1 MSNNKDLYSL
11 YGNEYRGSYFKGLK
25 GLSSQARQAFENEYG
40 KYLNTLSEEAQD
52 EEFRAFILKN
62 TLKNHPDSTIAS
74 LWDKRFT
81 ELNTPEKRN
90 KIWSQ
95 LSLIEDLDDKSNT
108 ADAKVG
114 PAEWLDWIGQ
124 ALEGSNPNAGIGNA
138 FYGRDSKTTKDTIVG
153 KKLGMDE
160 DTTIRNQAREY
171 LNIQAESKKS
181 QIEINYSGLPE
192 SYKEVVR
199 NNLANYSAEISPN
212 YYGRFGTS
220 TNLGRKF
227 FDALYV
233 NYQSWED
240 AGGEIYARERLQNFW
255 QDYFA
260 SQQTRGEKWANAGVK
275 FGQEIASTAI
285 MAGGLVKGLL
295 GNPGEDNPEGYWK
308 GVIDNEWT
316 RYGADL
322 FTTGQWSKA
331 AQKEYKEKGWDAN
344 AILSTVDQERALLS
358 ANTPAELFAQYG
370 FTAASMLLSGGLS
383 GLVKGSTTAV
393 VKLGIRAGLKSTAA
407 GRAALKGII
416 KAGRIAQ
423 ATVPFA
429 VAMPEATLEA
439 LTTRDQS
446 LQFGMQ
452 KIQSDIASQIDQ
464 DISDHVMSNPRA
476 AIAYINSRQ
485 DLKQYALGLGHFETN
500 KTSGVSTK
508 VYTDLDKQRIINL
521 LQNDP
526 QYRKTFEDKYQ
537 GYADAMFKQLAGTEN
552 TTLWATLGL
561 NMAILGGINST
572 LQVTQQALGVRR
584 ALGSAGKNRFANAVD
599 LIQNGNKWKALAKNV
614 TKTSIFKD
622 RIKEALGEGLEEI
635 SQGAISALAEGM
647 ADNKVR
653 QYFDYRYNQKEA
665 LDAFTEDTWQMVTA
679 GLLNGGEKLMSR
691 ETFKEGLYGTLSTL
705 LGGPSVNFNMS
716 FGKKRENENAYDMI
730 ARNSPIAW
738 RGIAE
743 LAFSSA
749 EQKAKQAENQRIA
762 DALNGFFSDE
772 AKQELLFD
780 LIGNLSAQRAYNN
793 SIQSNEEKEARD
805 SKLDILFNTAAML
818 NALQGTGYYD
828 TVIAM
833 LESRTKFDR
842 HNLDDEM
849 SNEAIAVEEYRL
861 KTGSK
866 DYSENILQEIK
877 DSAQTLLDVI
887 NNANKEIADVRKIYG
902 DGVSLDVQNSLVNNR
917 LHIKDTEKRIKQITD
932 ELNEIDFS
940 EPNGVT
946 PRSQHSK
953 SIKQGY
959 ARYGTFSQAQSAQQ
973 ALKKKLVEFQEI
985 LKRTEEALEEEA
997 VGEGAR
1003 EQVTAPF
1010 KHRIATIENRIA
1022 SLEAYLTEVSKLEES
1037 EKDNIVLN
1045 MQDIAELDSES
1056 RFAILNPKKY
1066 IPEGEEG
1073 QEYTRIFSKRQ
1084 TSEIDKFRRRGQKAD
1099 SKFLQKIED
1108 LYALEQ
1114 SNSLYTSLDFSLMSQ
1129 PKLMLQY
1136 AAYVRQQAQEELSL
1150 KKYSY
1155 LSDMQSSVN
1164 ASYTDFKRAYTEALR
1179 DAVTEEDLASIK
1191 ENGRR
1196 SKHWQKFKQEESEF
1210 EELAG
1215 QIERTK
1221 SYSTLTKEQQQDLNS
1236 VLVSL
1241 FREGTSFKS
1250 TNTVFNRILDLSN
1263 STIEELQS
1271 TLSEVI
1277 ALNKLP
1283 VSSKFDAKFILDTIS
1298 SSLHDITSAQ
1308 QEMQLR
1314 PKADESDSHTGTSP
1328 IEENQE
1334 NNNTVPVASEETTIS
1349 MVLRNLKEQ
1358 FKNYPTVLSG
1368 LDKIEPI
1375 VSNFKNETLTEDLE
1389 AAIQNAESTEIKD
1402 ALLFVKTRLAV
1413 NDVYDSS
1420 TSTVVETP
1428 KNTSGQIESF
1438 STSDLEQMKDSW
1450 GGKAVRAVL
1459 SRIYEY
1465 TSSPEGYAQMRQH
1478 NKEHKA
1484 LKFYIPAEV
1493 EEETKQAYGDKYI
1506 PSLHAPVVILMPH
1519 KDGEVL
1525 IEGKKYKEIGFLPA
1539 TTNPNKSGAVHT
1551 EIIRRSLLNADGSIK
1566 TNTISPVQ
1574 TTSWKIPGKAP
1585 KHLDTNSRNTNV
1597 RDLLDETLSV
1607 DVTSF
1612 ARAMAVAKPKTEG
1625 ENPKLVVNIPNYKG
1639 KGTTTP
1645 ITVFA
1650 TAARDVRDENGKNV
1664 FDYFIEGNVE
1674 KALSFN
1680 WRIEEVTSVLKEIL
1694 GDTRYLDA
1702 TADQLEDI
1710 SKKLNSTINRYIRLS
1725 GKTSKFKIEN
1735 YTAEDG
1741 SAHSKLLL
1749 DLGGVSSIELQNNI
1763 DEVKAEESD
1772 QVVFN
1777 ILKAVFLNQS
1787 QTAERKLSSTG
1798 QYLIYQVDYSLFD
1811 EQTDQTSTAET
1822 NIFASMQV
1830 GSRGKKNNLWRIEQ
1844 DIRDGLFSMS
1854 KASLDYRA
1862 EGIEFNLPV
1871 ERFDE
1876 YGNTSAVENTTT
1888 FQPSKPADA
1897 VEQEATTSD
1906 NQVVDATT
1914 GETVRTET
1922 PIAPQEEQKQD
1933 KSATDESSTKPR
1945 ERKRRRV
1952 KGAKYEGDYQS
1963 LGEDRIYTSE
1973 GKKIA
1978 PMKFRN
1984 YLKSKG
1990 ITEEHWNRMSSDEKQ
2005 NEIDC
2010 C

>member
-52 EEFRAFILKN
+52 EEFRAFVLKN
-62 TLKNHPDSTIAS
+62 TLKNHPDNTIAS
-74 LWDKRFT
+74 LWDKRYT

-108 ADAKVG
+108 ADAKTG

-171 LNIQAESKKS
+171 LNIQAGSKKS
-181 QIEINYSGLPE
+181 QIEADYIELPE
-192 SYKEVVR
+192 SYKEVIR
-199 NNLANYSAEISPN
+199 NRLANYSAEISPN

-227 FDALYV
+227 FDALYI

-285 MAGGLVKGLL
+285 MAGGLLKGLL

-358 ANTPAELFAQYG
+358 ANTPVELFAQYG

-383 GLVKGSTTAV
+383 GLVKGAGKGLI
-393 VKLGIRAGLKSTAA
+393 KLGLRTGLKSTAA
-407 GRAALKGII
+407 GRAALRGII
-416 KAGRIAQ
+416 RAERIAQ
-423 ATVPFA
+423 AAVPFA
-429 VAMPEATLEA
+429 VAIPEATLEA
-439 LTTRDQS
+439 LTIRDQS

-464 DISDHVMSNPRA
+464 DVSDHVMSNPQA

-500 KTSGVSTK
+500 KTLGVSTK

-537 GYADAMFKQLAGTEN
+537 GYADAMFQQLADTEN
-552 TTLWATLGL
+552 TTLWTTMAL
-561 NMAILGGINST
+561 NMAVLGGINST

-584 ALGSAGKNRFANAVD
+584 ALGTAGKNRFANAVD

-635 SQGAISALAEGM
+635 AQGAISAFSEGM
-647 ADNKVR
+647 ANNKVK

-665 LDAFTEDTWQMVTA
+665 LDAFAEDTWQMVTA
-679 GLLNGGEKLMSR
+679 GLLNGGEKLVSR

-705 LGGPSVNFNMS
+705 LGGPSANFNVS
-716 FGKKRENENAYDMI
+716 FGKRRENENAYDMI

-749 EQKAKQAENQRIA
+749 EEKAKQAENQRIA

-772 AKQELLFD
+772 VKQELLFD

-793 SIQSNEEKEARD
+793 STQSNEEKEARD

-828 TVIAM
+828 TIIAM

-842 HNLDDEM
+842 HNLDDET

-887 NNANKEIADVRKIYG
+887 NNANKEIANVRKIYG

-940 EPNGVT
+940 EQNGVT

-973 ALKKKLVEFQEI
+973 ALKKQLAESQ
-985 LKRTEEALEEEA
+985 EALRQVEENLKEQE
-997 VGEGAR
+997 EGVR
-1003 EQVTAPF
+1003 EQFTAPI
-1010 KHRIATIENRIA
+1010 KHQISTIENRIA
-1022 SLEAYLTEVSKLEES
+1022 SLETYLTEVSKLEES
-1037 EKDNIVLN
+1037 ERDNIVLS

-1056 RFAILNPKKY
+1056 LFALLNSKRY
-1066 IPEGEEG
+1066 IPKGEGG
-1073 QEYTRIFSKRQ
+1073 QGYHRILSNRQ
-1084 TSEIDKFRRRGQKAD
+1084 DREIEKFRQRGQKAD
-1099 SKFLQKIED
+1099 PNFLQKLED

-1136 AAYVRQQAQEELSL
+1136 AAYVRQQAQKELSL

-1191 ENGRR
+1191 ENGKR
-1196 SKHWQKFKQEESEF
+1196 SQHWQKFKQEESEF
-1210 EELAG
+1210 EELVG

-1221 SYSTLTKEQQQDLNS
+1221 SYSTLTKEQQQDINS

-1241 FREGTSFKS
+1241 FREGTSFKD

-1277 ALNKLP
+1277 ATNKLP
-1283 VSSKFDAKFILDTIS
+1283 ISNKFDAKFILDTIS
-1298 SSLHDITSAQ
+1298 SALHDITSAQ

-1328 IEENQE
+1328 IEGNQE
-1334 NNNTVPVASEETTIS
+1334 NNNTVPVTSEETTIS

-1358 FKNYPTVLSG
+1358 FKDYPTVLSG
-1368 LDKIEPI
+1368 LTKIEPI
-1375 VSNFKNETLTEDLE
+1375 VSNFKKETLTEDLE
-1389 AAIQNAESTEIKD
+1389 AAIQNAESAEIKN
-1402 ALLFVKTRLAV
+1402 ALIFVKPRLEV

-1420 TSTVVETP
+1420 TSTVVPTP

-1438 STSDLEQMKDSW
+1438 STSDLEQMKESL
-1450 GGKAVRAVL
+1450 GGKELRSVL

-1465 TSSPEGYAQMRQH
+1465 TSSPEGYAQMRQYH
-1478 NKEHKA
+1478 KEHKA
-1484 LKFYIPAEV
+1484 LKFYIPAKV
-1493 EEETKQAYGDKYI
+1493 EEETKQTYGDKYI
-1506 PSLHAPVVILMPH
+1506 PSLHAPVVILIPH

-1539 TTNPNKSGAVHT
+1539 TTNPNKSGAAHT
-1551 EIIRRSLLNADGSIK
+1551 EIIRRSLLNADGSTK

-1597 RDLLDETLSV
+1597 RDLLDETLSMDV
-1607 DVTSF
+1607 DSF

-1694 GDTRYLDA
+1694 GDTRYLDT

-1710 SKKLNSTINRYIRLS
+1710 SKKLNATINRYIRFS

-1741 SAHSKLLL
+1741 STHSKLLL

-1763 DEVKAEESD
+1763 DEVKAEDSD
-1772 QVVFN
+1772 RVVFDV
-1777 ILKAVFLNQS
+1777 LKTVFLNQS

-1798 QYLIYQVDYSLFD
+1798 QYLIYQIDYSLFD
-1811 EQTDQTSTAET
+1811 GQIDQTSTAET
-1822 NIFASMQV
+1822 NIFASMQA

-1871 ERFDE
+1871 ERLEE

-1888 FQPSKPADA
+1888 FQPSKPAEAA
-1897 VEQEATTSD
+1897 VQEATTLD

-1914 GETVRTET
+1914 GQTVRTET
-1922 PIAPQEEQKQD
+1922 PIVTQEEQKQEE
-1933 KSATDESSTKPR
+1933 SATDESSTKPR
-1945 ERKRRRV
+1945 KRRRV
-1952 KGAKYEGDYQS
+1952 KGVKYEGDYQS

-1990 ITEEHWNRMSSDEKQ
+1990 IAEEHWNRMSSDEKQ